1 MRSGRELRALDR
13 HLPVAKPV
21 EVPRMT
27 NSLIALASG
36 IGHASPPI
44 TMEQCHRLEIAVQRP
59 GRWRFALCDSAMRPV
74 RCRRSLCVIEDE

>member
-1 MRSGRELRALDR
+1 MRSGRELRVLDR

-44 TMEQCHRLEIAVQRP
+44 TMEEVRMPQVGDCRSTARP
-59 GRWRFALCDSAMRPV
+59 LAFCPLR
-74 RCRRSLCVIEDE
+74 